1 MIGDILNRIAGMVKR
16 AYVTLVGDDS
26 GRYQTTQ
33 IGYLGKT
40 ADMEVIYP
48 YGLCGNPPKNSLVL
62 LFNVQGMEEN
72 RAGIANLLSERFK
85 NLKEGEVAIGNYLT
99 KSVIK
104 FLENGDIEI
113 HGTNDERVTIDRN
126 CNININGNCD
136 ISVNGTTTLSCPGGT
151 TINSDVHVN
160 GTVTISEDVI
170 ASGISL
176 VSHIH
181 GGVTPGGGTT
191 SGPI

>member
-1 MIGDILNRIAGMVKR
+1 MIPDILNRITGMVKR
-16 AYVTLVGDDS
+16 AYVTLVGNDANK
-26 GRYQTTQ
+26 YQTTQ
-33 IGYLGKT
+33 ISYLGKT

-72 RAGIANLLSERFK
+72 RAGVANLVTERFK
-85 NLKEGEVAIGNYLT
+85 DLKEGEVAIGNYLT

-113 HGTNDERVTIDRN
+113 YGKNDERVTIDRN
-126 CNININGNCD
+126 SNISIAGNCS

-151 TINSDVHVN
+151 TINSDVHIN
-160 GTVTISEDVI
+160 GTVTCSEDVI

-181 GGVTPGGGTT
+181 SGVTPGGGTT